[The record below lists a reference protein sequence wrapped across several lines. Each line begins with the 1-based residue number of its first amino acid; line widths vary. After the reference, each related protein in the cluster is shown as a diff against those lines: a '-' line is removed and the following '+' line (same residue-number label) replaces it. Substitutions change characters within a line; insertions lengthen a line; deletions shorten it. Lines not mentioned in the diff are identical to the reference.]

1 MKRYFLSS
9 FLISV
14 LLSGSS
20 NDIDSFSDE
29 SFSIIAATLSDSTAY
44 KRLGYMCDV
53 FGPRLSGTK
62 NLENAIKWIIK
73 EMKKDGISNVRGD
86 RVKVPVWIRGDESIE
101 LIRPHK
107 KRLNALGI
115 GGSVSTPKGGIKGE
129 VIVVNDYID
138 LKKNNLDVKGKIVLL
153 NPPLTSYEQSLLYN
167 Y

>member
-1 MKRYFLSS
+1 MKRYFFLI
-9 FLISV
+9 FLISF
-14 LLSGSS
+14 LLS
-20 NDIDSFSDE
+20 DSLKDVDSYSDE

-86 RVKVPVWIRGDESIE
+86 RVRVPVWIRGDESIK
-101 LIRPHK
+101 LIKPYEK
-107 KRLNALGI
+107 KLNTLGI

-129 VIVVNDYID
+129 VVVVNDYID
-138 LKKNNLDVKGKIVLL
+138 IKKVNIKGIVGSKLKICVCWTDLGA
-153 NPPLTSYEQSLLYN
+153 
-167 Y
+167 